1 METDLNKRPVLIMHG
16 SNLSFL
22 CLCSLLC
29 LLAVL
34 GCASVPGERADALAW
49 VDGEPV
55 TRKDLEYS
63 LQIAHR
69 REDLSNAKQIDISRY
84 VQKLIDDRLIVQEAQ
99 RMGLDDAP
107 EVREKVREYILRE
120 SVVRLYDEEILG
132 KVSVTGEEITN
143 YYRENYEKYTLS
155 VIEAGTENEAAE
167 IMGKLQGG
175 ERFDNFAMEYA
186 SHSEKQ
192 KTKERVVKKKTLKRA
207 LQEAVAGLKPGE
219 ISSVIKDQDKYFIV
233 KLLDRQAAPDEELAS
248 VRKSIEG
255 ALKDEKIKQRSAE
268 YLVELRKKSDVK
280 IDREL
285 LASMKFQEGDK
296 TREEWL
302 NDKRPLVQANNMT
315 LAAGD
320 FAAML
325 PEKPLKSNEEILD
338 TWLDRKMVDLEA
350 LSRHYD
356 INTDLKDMVQRYKN
370 ELLKA
375 AFARN
380 VINPQIKISDRDTE
394 DYYHGHQTEYTKPVK
409 YRTQQIT
416 LKSSED
422 AQEVLN
428 SLAGGA
434 SFSWLARTKSKD
446 SFASAGG
453 VTDWKTK
460 DQLPGPVKDII
471 DNLNVGDISP
481 VLPIDGEYLIF
492 RLMETSGFEVEE
504 FSSVKGLAYQ
514 AAYKDKF
521 YEIYNAYLDKL
532 KKDARIELNDDVVRS
547 YEETFKK

>member
-22 CLCSLLC
+22 SLCSLLC

-325 PEKPLKSNEEILD
+325 PEKPLKSNVEILD